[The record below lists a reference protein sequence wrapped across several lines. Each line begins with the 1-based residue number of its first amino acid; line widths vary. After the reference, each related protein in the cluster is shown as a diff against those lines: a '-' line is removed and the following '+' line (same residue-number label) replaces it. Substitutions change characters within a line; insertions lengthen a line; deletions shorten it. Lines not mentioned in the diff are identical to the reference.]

1 MGVSLAA
8 EGEKDTFTVIL
19 NAVPNLARSGSWLS
33 KFLLGIPSSSPDKTL
48 RNRIQLLLKP
58 HRTLSQ
64 SKRDS

>member
-1 MGVSLAA
+1 MGMSLAA

-33 KFLLGIPSSSPDKTL
+33 KFLLDVGIPSSSPDKTL
-48 RNRIQLLLKP
+48 RNRSQLLLKP

-64 SKRDS
+64 LLA